1 MIEAVVMK
9 RIEEGTGINTKG
21 KKIDQDPGKDHITP
35 LLTGSGSRHTSQQH
49 FGQALSTLAC

>member
-1 MIEAVVMK
+1 MTRPVIEAVVMK

-35 LLTGSGSRHTSQQH
+35 LLTGSG
-49 FGQALSTLAC
+49 